1 MNVQRLSAWII
12 SFAMLLWMSEAFA
25 QNYPD
30 RPIRI
35 VLPFAAGGGLDSVAR
50 PLAQKL
56 YVAFGHPVIIDN
68 RPGAGGNIGIGMA
81 AKSPA
86 DGYTLLIM
94 SSNFAINPSLYPNP
108 GYDPYKDF
116 VPVTS
121 LSSYMLFLVCNPS
134 VPLRS
139 VKALIAMAKEQPG
152 KVTYASGGIA
162 TAGHFAAEMFI
173 YATGA
178 RMTHVPYKGTGP
190 AIIETLGG
198 QVTIMFGVPEVVPH
212 IKSGR
217 LAVLA
222 VTGAK
227 RSSALPNVP
236 TIAESGV
243 PGFEASSW
251 HAMFAPTGT
260 PDAIVNRLNDEVRKA
275 LRQPDVAEAMKNQ
288 GLDLVTGTPQQLTAL
303 VKATATSAAKVIKE
317 TGMSVN

>member
-1 MNVQRLSAWII
+1 MNVQRLSAWIV
-12 SFAMLLWMSEAFA
+12 SFAMFLWMSEAFA
-25 QNYPD
+25 QKYPD

-35 VLPFAAGGGLDSVAR
+35 VLPFAAGGGVDSVAR

-56 YVAFGHPVIIDN
+56 YVAFGYPVIIDN
-68 RPGAGGNIGIGMA
+68 RPGAGGNIGIGMV

-86 DGYTLLIM
+86 DGYTLLVM

-152 KVTYASGGIA
+152 KLTYASGGIA

-190 AIIETLGG
+190 AIIDTLGG

-217 LAVLA
+217 LAVLG

-227 RSSALPNVP
+227 RSTALPNVP

-243 PGFEASSW
+243 SGFEATSW
-251 HAMFAPTGT
+251 HAMFAPRGT
-260 PDAIVNRLNDEVRKA
+260 PEAIVNRLNDEVRKA
-275 LRQPDVAEAMKNQ
+275 LRQPDVTEVLKNQ

-303 VKATATSAAKVIKE
+303 VNSWRPLP
-317 TGMSVN
+317 

>member
-25 QNYPD
+25 QKYPD

-35 VLPFAAGGGLDSVAR
+35 VLPFAAGGGVDSVAR

-56 YVAFGHPVIIDN
+56 YVAFGYPVIIDN
-68 RPGAGGNIGIGMA
+68 RPGAGGNIGIGMV
-81 AKSPA
+81 AKSPP
-86 DGYTLLIM
+86 DGYTLLVM

-139 VKALIAMAKEQPG
+139 VKALIAMAKDQPG
-152 KVTYASGGIA
+152 KLTYASGGIA

-190 AIIETLGG
+190 AIIDTLGG

-217 LAVLA
+217 LAVLG

-227 RSSALPNVP
+227 RSTALPNVP

-243 PGFEASSW
+243 SGFEATSW
-251 HAMFAPTGT
+251 HAMFAPRGT
-260 PDAIVNRLNDEVRKA
+260 PEAIVNRLNDEVRKA
-275 LRQPDVAEAMKNQ
+275 LRQPDVTEALKNQ

>member
-1 MNVQRLSAWII
+1 M
-12 SFAMLLWMSEAFA
+12 
-25 QNYPD
+25 
-30 RPIRI
+30 
-35 VLPFAAGGGLDSVAR
+35 AR

-56 YVAFGHPVIIDN
+56 YVAFGYPVIIDN
-68 RPGAGGNIGIGMA
+68 RPGAGGNIGIGMV

-86 DGYTLLIM
+86 DGYTLLVM

-152 KVTYASGGIA
+152 KLTYASGGIA

-190 AIIETLGG
+190 AIIDTLGG

-217 LAVLA
+217 LAVLG

-227 RSSALPNVP
+227 RSTALPNAP

-243 PGFEASSW
+243 SGFEATSW

-260 PDAIVNRLNDEVRKA
+260 PEAIVNRLNDEVRKA
-275 LRQPDVAEAMKNQ
+275 LRQPDVTEVLKNQ

>member
-25 QNYPD
+25 QKYPD

-35 VLPFAAGGGLDSVAR
+35 VLPFAAGGGVDSVAR

-56 YVAFGHPVIIDN
+56 YVALGRPVIIDN
-68 RPGAGGNIGIGMA
+68 RPGAGGNIGIGMV
-81 AKSPA
+81 AKSPP
-86 DGYTLLIM
+86 DGYTLLVM

-152 KVTYASGGIA
+152 KLTYASGGIA

-178 RMTHVPYKGTGP
+178 RMTRVPYKGTGP
-190 AIIETLGG
+190 AIIDTLGG

-217 LAVLA
+217 LAVLG

-260 PDAIVNRLNDEVRKA
+260 PEAIVNRLNDEVRKA
-275 LRQPDVAEAMKNQ
+275 LREPDLTEALKNQ

>member
-25 QNYPD
+25 QKYPD

-35 VLPFAAGGGLDSVAR
+35 VLPFAAGGGVDSVAR

-56 YVAFGHPVIIDN
+56 YVAFGRPVIIDN
-68 RPGAGGNIGIGMA
+68 RPGAGGNIGIGMV

-86 DGYTLLIM
+86 DGYTLLVM

-152 KVTYASGGIA
+152 KLTYASGGIA

-190 AIIETLGG
+190 AIIDTLGG

-217 LAVLA
+217 LAVLG

-260 PDAIVNRLNDEVRKA
+260 PEAIVNRLNDEVRKA
-275 LRQPDVAEAMKNQ
+275 LREPDVTEALKNQ

>member
-25 QNYPD
+25 QKYPD

-35 VLPFAAGGGLDSVAR
+35 VLPFAAGGGVDSVAR

-56 YVAFGHPVIIDN
+56 YVALGRPVIIDN
-68 RPGAGGNIGIGMA
+68 RPGAGGNIGIGMV
-81 AKSPA
+81 AKSPP
-86 DGYTLLIM
+86 DGYTLLVM

-190 AIIETLGG
+190 AIIDTLGG

-217 LAVLA
+217 LAVLG

-227 RSSALPNVP
+227 RSTALPNVP

-243 PGFEASSW
+243 SGFEATSW

-260 PDAIVNRLNDEVRKA
+260 PEAIVNRLNDEVRKA
-275 LRQPDVAEAMKNQ
+275 LRQPDVTEALKNQ

>member
-1 MNVQRLSAWII
+1 MNVQRLSAWIV
-12 SFAMLLWMSEAFA
+12 SFAMFLWMSEAFA
-25 QNYPD
+25 QKYPD

-35 VLPFAAGGGLDSVAR
+35 VLPFAAGGGVDSVAR

-56 YVAFGHPVIIDN
+56 YVAFGYPVIIDN
-68 RPGAGGNIGIGMA
+68 RPGAGGNIGIGMV

-86 DGYTLLIM
+86 DGYTLLVM

-152 KVTYASGGIA
+152 KLTYASGGIA

-190 AIIETLGG
+190 AIIDTLGG

-217 LAVLA
+217 LAVLG

-227 RSSALPNVP
+227 RSTALPNVP

-243 PGFEASSW
+243 SGFEATSW

-260 PDAIVNRLNDEVRKA
+260 PEAIVNRLNDEVRKA
-275 LRQPDVAEAMKNQ
+275 LRQPDVTEVLKNQ

>member
-1 MNVQRLSAWII
+1 MNVQRLSAWIV

-25 QNYPD
+25 QKYPD

-35 VLPFAAGGGLDSVAR
+35 VLPFAAGGGVDSVAR

-56 YVAFGHPVIIDN
+56 YVAFGYPVIIDN
-68 RPGAGGNIGIGMA
+68 RPGAGGNIGIGMV

-86 DGYTLLIM
+86 DGYTLLVM

-152 KVTYASGGIA
+152 KLTYASGGIA

-190 AIIETLGG
+190 AIIDTLGG

-217 LAVLA
+217 LAVPG

-227 RSSALPNVP
+227 RSTALPNVP

-243 PGFEASSW
+243 SGFEATSW
-251 HAMFAPTGT
+251 HAMFAPRGT
-260 PDAIVNRLNDEVRKA
+260 PEAIVNRLNDEVRKA
-275 LRQPDVAEAMKNQ
+275 LRQPDVTEVLKNQ

-303 VKATATSAAKVIKE
+303 VKATAMSAAKVIKE